1 VAEHWVINASPVIL
15 LAKADLIQFV
25 PSVAQTLVVPE
36 PVAAEIQ
43 QCREVDAAV
52 KWLEEVGR
60 KFVCAPASEIDQL
73 INTGIGPAERSVI
86 SWAAANPGFVAVLDD
101 SEARIAARRAGIRV
115 IGTVSVI
122 LELKRAS
129 LIPEI
134 KPHLLE
140 IRRVGGYIS
149 DELFQEALRRAGE

>member
-1 VAEHWVINASPVIL
+1 MAEHWVINASPVIL

-60 KFVCAPASEIDQL
+60 KFVCAPAREIDQL
-73 INTGIGPAERSVI
+73 SNTGIGPAERSVI

>member
-60 KFVCAPASEIDQL
+60 KFVCAPAREIDQL
-73 INTGIGPAERSVI
+73 SNTGIGPAERSVI

>member
-1 VAEHWVINASPVIL
+1 
-15 LAKADLIQFV
+15 
-25 PSVAQTLVVPE
+25 
-36 PVAAEIQ
+36 
-43 QCREVDAAV
+43 
-52 KWLEEVGR
+52 
-60 KFVCAPASEIDQL
+60 
-73 INTGIGPAERSVI
+73 VI

>member
-1 VAEHWVINASPVIL
+1 MAEHWVINASPVIL

-60 KFVCAPASEIDQL
+60 KFVCAPAREIDQL
-73 INTGIGPAERSVI
+73 SNTGIGPGERSVI